1 MTREPPVRRWNRRLA
16 LLVVV
21 VVAADW
27 LTKFIV
33 LNRVAL
39 HDRVALIGG
48 WLSVVNTRNEG
59 IAFSLFGGSATAWRL
74 PLLLVVAAVTVVVL
88 IRFVDELQDRTAR
101 VGVALIIA
109 GALGNLGD
117 RILDGGVTD
126 FLLLR
131 YFPFIF
137 NVADVAVTM
146 GGILLATTLLRH
158 RRVKPVSS

>member
-1 MTREPPVRRWNRRLA
+1 MTRQPRVRHWNRRLA
-16 LLVVV
+16 LLVVA

-39 HDRVALIGG
+39 HDRVALIGD
-48 WLSVVNTRNEG
+48 WLSVVHTRNEG
-59 IAFSLFGGSATAWRL
+59 IAFSLLGGSATAWRL

-137 NVADVAVTM
+137 NVADVAVTV
-146 GGILLATTLLRH
+146 GTILLATTLLRH
-158 RRVKPVSS
+158 RRVTPVSS